1 MSIELSI
8 ARASMN
14 LCDFKVQQAVDIE
27 MIKKTMDIQEQ
38 QIESLISNLP
48 VVAPPPM
55 HKIDVR
61 A

>member
-14 LCDFKVQQAVDIE
+14 LSEFKAQQAVDVA

-38 QIESLISNLP
+38 QIESLLSNLP
-48 VVAPPPM
+48 AVAPPPM
-55 HKIDVR
+55 HKIDVK